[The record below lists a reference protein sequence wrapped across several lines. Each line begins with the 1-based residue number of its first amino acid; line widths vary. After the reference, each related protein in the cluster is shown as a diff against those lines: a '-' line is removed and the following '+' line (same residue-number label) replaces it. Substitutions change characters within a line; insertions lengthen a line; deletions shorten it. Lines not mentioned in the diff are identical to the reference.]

1 VRTLLL
7 AGLLFSPLA
16 DAQLSR
22 QIEAIAAR
30 AHGRVGVACSVPG
43 APLDCNVNA
52 TEGLPMQSVYKFP
65 IAIAVLHAIE
75 TGKFSLATRVEFRPS
90 DLIAPDQGSPLR
102 DAHPHAGVSVPVEE
116 LLRLAVSESDGVASD
131 ILLRTLGGAPVADAY
146 IRSLGVPGIHI
157 VDTEKTLGRVDRAQ
171 YRNDAQAQSLVAL
184 LRLVADHSPL
194 TPQHTALLLGWMT
207 ESDTGP
213 HRIKGLL
220 PTGTVVAHKTGTSG
234 SASLVSNVT
243 NDCGLV
249 TLPDG
254 RRLAI
259 AVLVADA
266 HVPQPAR
273 EAVIAEIAAAI
284 WQAAGQTSHIA
295 SHIGD
300 AGSARNVTPGRKTQ

>member
-1 VRTLLL
+1 MSSVLL

-16 DAQLSR
+16 HAQLGR
-22 QIEAIAAR
+22 QIEAIAAG
-30 AHGRVGVACSVPG
+30 AHGRVGVACSLPG
-43 APLDCNVNA
+43 TPLDCNVNA

-65 IAIAVLHAIE
+65 IAIAALHAVE
-75 TGKFSLATRVEFRPS
+75 SGQFSLATKVEFRPS

-116 LLRLAVSESDGVASD
+116 LLRLAVEESDGVASD
-131 ILLRTLGGAPVADAY
+131 LLLRTLGGAPVADAY
-146 IRSLGVPGIHI
+146 IRSLGIPDVHI
-157 VDTEKTLGRVDRAQ
+157 LDTEKTLGREARAQ
-171 YRNDAQAQSLVAL
+171 YRNNAQAQSLVAL

-220 PTGTVVAHKTGTSG
+220 PPGTIVAHKTGTSG

-243 NDCGLV
+243 NDCGLI

-254 RRLAI
+254 RRLSI
-259 AVLVADA
+259 AVLVADS
-266 HVPQPAR
+266 HVPQPVR
-273 EAVIAEIAAAI
+273 EAIIAQITQAVWE
-284 WQAAGQTSHIA
+284 AAGKSVPKRE
-295 SHIGD
+295 
-300 AGSARNVTPGRKTQ
+300 SAPSRSNVT